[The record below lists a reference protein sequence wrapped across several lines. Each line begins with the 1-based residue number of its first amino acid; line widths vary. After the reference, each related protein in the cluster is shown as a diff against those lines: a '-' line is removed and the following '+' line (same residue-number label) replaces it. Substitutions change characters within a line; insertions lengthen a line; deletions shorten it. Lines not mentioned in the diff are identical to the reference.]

1 MGGAVSGRGGREE
14 SSVVGEAGR
23 IGGYVGRRGEEGMQS
38 GKQDGGPVYYAILYL
53 LWPAIIYKRTSC
65 QEERPRLTHQ
75 LTRLF
80 KCYSRKLMSFLLQE
94 KVCLI
99 IRLAWWWCMILV
111 GTSDWLISLQL
122 SMDDEK

>member
-1 MGGAVSGRGGREE
+1 M
-14 SSVVGEAGR
+14 VGEAGR

-38 GKQDGGPVYYAILYL
+38 GKQDGGRGYYAILYL
-53 LWPAIIYKRTSC
+53 LWPAIIHKRTSC

-80 KCYSRKLMSFLLQE
+80 KCYSRKVMTFLLQV

-99 IRLAWWWCMILV
+99 IRWAFLV
-111 GTSDWLISLQL
+111 EHDISGNLRLTLFPHSRQWMMKSERTLTSTGTG
-122 SMDDEK
+122 